1 MPGPLPQATH
11 QRARDSRR
19 RLAPNSTI
27 TPDGVVRGPDLVE
40 VSGRDDWHPDT
51 LRWFDAWR
59 RSPQAQAFLAT
70 DWERLVMVA
79 PLRDVIARNPQRPSA
94 SAMAE
99 LRLNEERLGATLA
112 DRIRLRMN
120 IVADAPLAPVK
131 SLEPAAQRIARRLDV

>member
-1 MPGPLPQATH
+1 
-11 QRARDSRR
+11 
-19 RLAPNSTI
+19 
-27 TPDGVVRGPDLVE
+27 
-40 VSGRDDWHPDT
+40 
-51 LRWFDAWR
+51 
-59 RSPQAQAFLAT
+59 
-70 DWERLVMVA
+70 MVA